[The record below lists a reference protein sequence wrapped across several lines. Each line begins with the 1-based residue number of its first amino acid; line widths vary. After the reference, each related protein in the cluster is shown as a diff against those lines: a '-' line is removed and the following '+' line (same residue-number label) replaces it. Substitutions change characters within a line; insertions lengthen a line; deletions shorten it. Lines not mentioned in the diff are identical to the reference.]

1 MRKRRA
7 VKRDVLPDPIYKS
20 KIVAKLINTIM
31 MNRKKGIAQTIEQ

>member
-20 KIVAKLINTIM
+20 KIDK
-31 MNRKKGIAQTIEQ
+31 RYKIERRILKCVKDKQK